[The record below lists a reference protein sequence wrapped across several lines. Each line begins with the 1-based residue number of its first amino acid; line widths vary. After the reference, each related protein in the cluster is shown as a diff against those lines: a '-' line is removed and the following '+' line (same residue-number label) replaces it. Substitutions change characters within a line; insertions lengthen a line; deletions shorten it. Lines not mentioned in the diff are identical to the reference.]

1 MTATKPQG
9 RKAHRYGMV
18 VDIDRCTGCGACVIA
33 CAAENNV
40 APAVQRATYRTGVT
54 LLRIVS
60 IGAPD
65 AARAAYMPMMCMQ
78 CENETPCVSVCPQQA
93 VEVDKLS
100 GIVEQMPQRCL
111 GCRYCMTACPYHAR
125 VFNWADPA
133 WPKGMEVAL
142 NPDVAPRMRGVVEKC
157 DFCQSR
163 MNAAQDKAA
172 MQGTSDP
179 GSYTPACVE
188 ACPTHA
194 ISFGDWNDPQGTLA
208 SGAAAHGT
216 FAWLEQLGTQ
226 PKVRYRTGQPWI
238 HALAKRGGAAPPEE
252 VQRG

>member
-1 MTATKPQG
+1 
-9 RKAHRYGMV
+9 MV

-40 APAVQRATYRTGVT
+40 APAVERATYRTGVT

-60 IGAPD
+60 LSAPD
-65 AARAAYMPMMCMQ
+65 AARAACMPMMCMQ
-78 CENETPCVSVCPQQA
+78 CEDETPCVSVCPQQA

-133 WPKGMEVAL
+133 WPKGMEAAL

-172 MQGTSDP
+172 MQGSSDP
-179 GSYTPACVE
+179 GAYTPACVE
-188 ACPTHA
+188 ACATRA
-194 ISFGDWNDPQGTLA
+194 ITFGDWGEPQGTLA
-208 SGAAAHGT
+208 SAKAAGGT
-216 FAWLEQLGTQ
+216 FAWLEQLGTA
-226 PKVRYRTGQPWI
+226 PKVRYRTQQPWI
-238 HALAKRGGAAPPEE
+238 HALAKRGGAAPQEE